1 MEFIAELRRATRSAE
16 SSRSAPFRCQ
26 DVRRRAD
33 ELPMSGGKP
42 RKSADPLYLL
52 LREGGS
58 EEFNRRSKAGET
70 SDLRGCDF
78 RGVDLRGVD
87 VANIDFSD
95 CYFRQADLR
104 GLDLRSCRL
113 EGASLHAAHVSGA
126 YFPPQLAPE
135 EIEMSVR
142 LGTRMRQK

>member
-1 MEFIAELRRATRSAE
+1 
-16 SSRSAPFRCQ
+16 
-26 DVRRRAD
+26 
-33 ELPMSGGKP
+33 MSGGKP

-58 EEFNRRSKAGET
+58 EDFNRRRKAGET

-78 RGVDLRGVD
+78 RGIDLRAVD

-126 YFPPQLAPE
+126 YFPLDLAPE

-142 LGTRMRQK
+142 LGTRMRLR

>member
-1 MEFIAELRRATRSAE
+1 M
-16 SSRSAPFRCQ
+16 
-26 DVRRRAD
+26 AD
-33 ELPMSGGKP
+33 GKP
-42 RKSADPLYLL
+42 RKSTDPLYLL
-52 LREGGS
+52 LREGSS

-78 RGVDLRGVD
+78 RGIDLRGVD
-87 VANIDFSD
+87 VAHIDFSD

-104 GLDLRSCRL
+104 GLDLRGCRM
-113 EGASLHAAHVSGA
+113 EGASLHAAHISGA
-126 YFPPQLAPE
+126 YFPPQLTSE

>member
-1 MEFIAELRRATRSAE
+1 MRANAGKASLGGTAARFRPKDAKD
-16 SSRSAPFRCQ
+16 FRC
-26 DVRRRAD
+26 RAD
-33 ELPMSGGKP
+33 ELPMSAAKP

-52 LREGGS
+52 LREGS
-58 EEFNRRSKAGET
+58 IEEFNRRRQAGEM

-78 RGVDLRGVD
+78 RGIDLRGAD
-87 VANIDFSD
+87 IANADFSD

-104 GLDLRSCRL
+104 GLDLRSCRM
-113 EGASLHAAHVSGA
+113 EGASIHAAHVSGA

>member
-1 MEFIAELRRATRSAE
+1 MSYPCLAENHENQPIPCTCCCAKAITRDSIW
-16 SSRSAPFRCQ
+16 RT
-26 DVRRRAD
+26 
-33 ELPMSGGKP
+33 
-42 RKSADPLYLL
+42 
-52 LREGGS
+52 
-58 EEFNRRSKAGET
+58 KAGET

-78 RGVDLRGVD
+78 RGIDLRGVD

-126 YFPPQLAPE
+126 YFPLQFAPE

-142 LGTRMRQK
+142 LGTRMRPR

>member
-1 MEFIAELRRATRSAE
+1 MSA
-16 SSRSAPFRCQ
+16 
-26 DVRRRAD
+26 
-33 ELPMSGGKP
+33 GKP
-42 RKSADPLYLL
+42 RKSADSLYLL
-52 LREGGS
+52 LREGSS
-58 EEFNRRSKAGET
+58 EEFNRSVQAGET

-78 RGVDLRGVD
+78 RGIDLRGLD
-87 VANIDFSD
+87 VPHIDFSD

-126 YFPPQLAPE
+126 YFPLELAPE

-142 LGTRMRQK
+142 LGTRMRHR

>member
-1 MEFIAELRRATRSAE
+1 
-16 SSRSAPFRCQ
+16 
-26 DVRRRAD
+26 
-33 ELPMSGGKP
+33 MSGGKP

-52 LREGGS
+52 LREGSS

-78 RGVDLRGVD
+78 RG
-87 VANIDFSD
+87 I
-95 CYFRQADLR
+95 DLR
-104 GLDLRSCRL
+104 GLDLRGCRM

-126 YFPPQLAPE
+126 YFPLQLAPE

-142 LGTRMRQK
+142 LGTRMRQR